1 MAVFREEYT
10 RHTTRSPAS
19 NAVREGARAELARGD
34 RAVDRL
40 VQAFLDGATPV
51 RTVKDRMA
59 QLEARKEVLEAQL
72 AQGEGVK
79 VSVHPSMPA
88 STRACGQSAGCAR
101 ERGCQAEAAEIMRA
115 LIDKIVLTPVCRDA
129 RRPCRSPYT
138 ATSPA
143 SSASPQKQKGR
154 STRAALWWSAQN
166 WLRGQDSNL
175 RPSGYE
181 PDELPDCSTPRE
193 TRSEA

>member
-1 MAVFREEYT
+1 
-10 RHTTRSPAS
+10 
-19 NAVREGARAELARGD
+19 
-34 RAVDRL
+34 
-40 VQAFLDGATPV
+40 V

-115 LIDKIVLTPVCRDA
+115 LIDKIVRTPVCRDA

-154 STRAALWWSAQN
+154 SMRAALWWSAQD
-166 WLRGQDSNL
+166 WLRGLATTYTEHSWLGPNRIGGPSLVQS
-175 RPSGYE
+175 RPAIARIYTAVMIQSWH
-181 PDELPDCSTPRE
+181 
-193 TRSEA
+193 